1 MTKRREARLE
11 LAIKNEKRKQGRK
24 GLVKFSTDF
33 LPIDTI
39 YDGQTFVE
47 KLFSKLK
54 KSNDQYVVKLH
65 MLRLISRMI
74 GRHKI

>member
-1 MTKRREARLE
+1 MV
-11 LAIKNEKRKQGRK
+11 KRKKARK
-24 GLVKFSTDF
+24 GLVKFNTDF

-39 YDGQTFVE
+39 YDGQAFVE
-47 KLFSKLK
+47 RLFSKLK
-54 KSNDQYVVKLH
+54 KSNDKYEVKLY

>member
-1 MTKRREARLE
+1 M
-11 LAIKNEKRKQGRK
+11 
-24 GLVKFSTDF
+24 VKFGTDF

-39 YDGQTFVE
+39 YDPQTFVE

-54 KSNDQYVVKLH
+54 KSNDQYMVKLH
-65 MLRLISRMI
+65 MLRLIARMI